1 MFRSATL
8 RNTFSIVGLG
18 LASTFAVAGALFLTS
33 YERAYNQSINKV
45 STEANPVAFQV
56 EADLRDAYK
65 TVFDLKTTPSQLQKH
80 ANGDSRAVVNDI
92 LSETVENNPLAFAAF
107 TGWNPNAFDGQDKD
121 FIGKPLH
128 DQTGRFVPY
137 FFRDGAKLGS
147 MVTPGYDDPQLAGVV
162 GALPAGKALLFASSS
177 TLATAHSAGR

>member
-1 MFRSATL
+1 MFVCKTL
-8 RNTFSIVGLG
+8 ALHSLVLSTGQSLLQNGLFQRG
-18 LASTFAVAGALFLTS
+18 
-33 YERAYNQSINKV
+33 KV
-45 STEANPVAFQV
+45 N
-56 EADLRDAYK
+56 
-65 TVFDLKTTPSQLQKH
+65 
-80 ANGDSRAVVNDI
+80 I

-107 TGWNPNAFDGQDKD
+107 TVWNPNAFDGQDKD

-137 FFRDGAKLGS
+137 FFLDGAKLGS